1 MYVQSRE
8 ELYQYSARQ
17 RRGMD
22 ETTQDAENTETTEDF
37 YLEGGE
43 ELNFP

>member
-8 ELYQYSARQ
+8 ELYEYSARQ
-17 RRGMD
+17 RRRME
-22 ETTQDAENTETTEDF
+22 ETTQNTENTESTEDF

-43 ELNFP
+43 QLDFS